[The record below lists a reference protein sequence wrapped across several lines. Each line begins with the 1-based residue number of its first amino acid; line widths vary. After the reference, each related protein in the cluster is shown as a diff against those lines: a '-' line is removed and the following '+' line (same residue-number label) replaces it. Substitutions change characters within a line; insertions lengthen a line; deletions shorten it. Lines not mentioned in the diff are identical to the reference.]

1 MTGAVKAFTI
11 SELLG
16 RSSAYLDSKGF
27 PTPRLDAELLLA
39 DVLGM
44 RRLDLY
50 LHHDRPLSNS
60 ETDRL
65 RELLRRRAGGEPIAY
80 ILGRRAFR
88 SLDLSV
94 DDRVLVPRPETE
106 GVVEVALG
114 LLPEDG
120 RLLDVGTGSGAIALS
135 VASERRDATVIAT
148 DVSAEALAVARANAE
163 ALGLQLEFVE
173 SDLLAGVPGDPPF
186 DVVVANLPYIARDDE
201 ALEASV
207 REHEP
212 AIALFADESG
222 LALNRRLAEAATRVL
237 KPTGALVLEVGSGQ
251 ADAIRSI
258 LEAQGYNRLRVDHDL
273 AGLDRVVSGRR
284 AEELDA

>member
-11 SELLG
+11 SGLLG

-94 DDRVLVPRPETE
+94 DGRVLVPRPETE

-114 LLPEDG
+114 LLPEGG

-135 VASERRDATVIAT
+135 VATERRDATVVAT
-148 DVSAEALAVARANAE
+148 DVSAEALAVARANAD
-163 ALGLQLEFVE
+163 ALGLQLELVE
-173 SDLLAGVPGDPPF
+173 SDLLAEVATDPSF

-201 ALEASV
+201 GLQASV

-222 LALNRRLAEAATRVL
+222 LALNRRLAADARRVL
-237 KPTGALVLEVGSGQ
+237 TATGALVLEIGSGQ
-251 ADAIRSI
+251 ADALRSI
-258 LEAQGYNRLRVDHDL
+258 LEAQGYVGLRLDHDL

-284 AEELDA
+284 TEELDA